1 MYLSNLSDQACQPV
15 LHVNPENLAGCKS
28 AFLSS
33 NSNPCPWYYNTS
45 SAIRAK
51 TCLLGPEGL
60 KGSWILSS
68 KEGNQTDRLLFRLLH
83 KLHFPKKFCKSKMY
97 RNCREKITS
106 IGSAVRATALFQG

>member
-51 TCLLGPEGL
+51 THLLGPEGL
-60 KGSWILSS
+60 KDFVFQRG
-68 KEGNQTDRLLFRLLH
+68 KPDRQT
-83 KLHFPKKFCKSKMY
+83 
-97 RNCREKITS
+97 
-106 IGSAVRATALFQG
+106 AVQAAA